1 MTYVI
6 RLSALLALLVSC
18 LCLAVR
24 AEAHKVNVFAY
35 VEKGEIA
42 GEGYFSDGTKA
53 QSSTVII
60 KDASGKELAK
70 TTTGKDGSFRL
81 PLPKADPP
89 LTVYLFASEG
99 HENTYTLK
107 ASDISPD
114 SGEPAGAP
122 DQTPG
127 QASPTVAPPA
137 VSPAEDAA
145 QTVAPAAIA
154 AAVDQAVAA
163 RLAPIKAQLARLAEQ
178 GDRVTLKDVLGG
190 LGWIMGIFGT
200 AAYLASRQ
208 SGGRNIS

>member
-6 RLSALLALLVSC
+6 RLSALLALMVSC

-53 QSSTVII
+53 QLSSVII

-107 ASDISPD
+107 AADISPD
-114 SGEPAGAP
+114 SGEPAAAAPVPAP

-127 QASPTVAPPA
+127 LAPPP
-137 VSPAEDAA
+137 VSPAGDAA
-145 QTVAPAAIA
+145 QAVAPAWVA

-178 GDRVTLKDVLGG
+178 GDRVTLKDVFGG
-190 LGWIMGIFGT
+190 LGWILGIFGA
-200 AAYLASRQ
+200 AAYIASRR
-208 SGGRNIS
+208 GGGSN